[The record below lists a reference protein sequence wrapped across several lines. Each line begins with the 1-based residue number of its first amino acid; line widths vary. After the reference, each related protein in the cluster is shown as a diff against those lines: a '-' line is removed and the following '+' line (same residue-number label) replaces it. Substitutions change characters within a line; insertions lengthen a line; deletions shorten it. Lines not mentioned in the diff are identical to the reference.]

1 MPPAKRGSIASTIR
15 STPGRK
21 AGTPSSVKSTLTNGE
36 DPKLNR
42 RTTVYLKEETWKSM
56 KLMTIETGESVS
68 AYIERLIEKDV
79 KRVQKKQQ

>member
-1 MPPAKRGSIASTIR
+1 
-15 STPGRK
+15 
-21 AGTPSSVKSTLTNGE
+21 
-36 DPKLNR
+36 
-42 RTTVYLKEETWKSM
+42 M